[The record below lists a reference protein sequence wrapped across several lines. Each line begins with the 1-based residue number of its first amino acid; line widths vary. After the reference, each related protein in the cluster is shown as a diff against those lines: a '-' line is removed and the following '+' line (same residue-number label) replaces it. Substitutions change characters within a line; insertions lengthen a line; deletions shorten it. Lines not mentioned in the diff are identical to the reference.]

1 MDPPRFTVYSLQ
13 RLWPGSPADEAGIEP
28 GDVVVDVDGHTVR
41 SDADL
46 RTRLYADPP
55 GTLLQLTVDRDG
67 TDLGTTAVLGTADTD
82 VPEEAS
88 SS

>member
-1 MDPPRFTVYSLQ
+1 MVVGAV
-13 RLWPGSPADEAGIEP
+13 WPGSPAYEAGIEA
-28 GDVVVDVDGHTVR
+28 GDVVVDVDGHAVG

-55 GTLLQLTVDRDG
+55 GTTLQLTLERNG
-67 TDLGTTAVLGTADTD
+67 TTVGVTAVLGTADSD
-82 VPEEAS
+82 VPEGAS